1 MFSALVRGLRS
12 PIGLE
17 SPNDGTNR
25 LFVIEQGGT
34 IRIIENGSI
43 MSAPFLDITSKI
55 ESGGE
60 EGLLG
65 LAFHPNFT
73 MDGRFY
79 VNYTHRVSSSRLESI
94 IAEYKVSATNADLA
108 DANSERQLLVVPQ
121 QNDLSGQPF
130 PNHKGGQLAF
140 GPDDGLLYIG
150 LGDGGGAGDPFG
162 NGQNT
167 NTRLGKILRIG
178 VDPVNGQPY
187 TLPADNPFLNGQAP
201 EIFAFGLRNPWR
213 FSFDRGGSR
222 QLFVGDVGQ
231 SNWEEVDIV
240 TRGGNYGWNIME
252 GDQCFNPSSGCP
264 MVNLMLPITEYDHS
278 MNRTAIIGGFVY
290 RGVAFPNL
298 VGTYIFGDLT
308 SGEVWGLKQD
318 NSGAWQRSLLLKHNL
333 TVSSFGQDAAGE
345 LYLLD
350 YGNGIVYRLF
360 GS

>member
-43 MSAPFLDITSKI
+43 VPTPFLDITSKI

-79 VNYTHRVSSSRLESI
+79 VNYTHRVSSSLLESI

-121 QNDLSGQPF
+121 QNDSSGQPF

-150 LGDGGGAGDPFG
+150 LGDGGSEGDPFG

-178 VDPVNGQPY
+178 VDPLNGHPY
-187 TLPADNPFLNGQAP
+187 TLPPDNPFLSGQAP
-201 EIFAFGLRNPWR
+201 EIFVVGLRNPWR
-213 FSFDRGGSR
+213 FSFDRGGSH

-252 GDQCFNPSSGCP
+252 GDQCFNPPNGCS

-318 NSGAWQRSLLLKHNL
+318 NSGAWQRTLLLKHNL

-350 YGNGIVYRLF
+350 YSNGIVYRLF